1 MLKESKYFFEWR
13 KESSEKITQMTTQQ
27 VIERKL
33 DFMQDKVKIQYSDGE
48 YVGEGKK
55 MENGKYKRE
64 GRGVVI
70 LKNGTKFEGNFVDD

>member
-48 YVGEGKK
+48 YVG
-55 MENGKYKRE
+55 
-64 GRGVVI
+64 
-70 LKNGTKFEGNFVDD
+70 